1 MRSLPLTDPGTPELR
16 SPARYLWWVARGQ
29 WVTLLGGIACGVLW
43 MSGQAFVPAILG
55 AAIDQGVAAKDT
67 AALVHWSLALLAVG
81 LLQAVAGV
89 FRHRFAVG
97 NWLLATFRT
106 QQLVSRQAAR
116 LGASLPAQI
125 PTGDIVSV
133 TAADVFR
140 VGGAFDVSAR
150 AAGAVVSFLVVAVI
164 LLHSSTFLGLLVLL
178 GVPLLALG
186 VAPLLRPLKR
196 RQTEQRRLVGEL
208 TTLGADTVA
217 GLRVLRGIG
226 GEETFLGRFRA
237 KSQQVRAAGVRV
249 AKVQALLDAAQV
261 LLPGIFVVSVTWL
274 GARLAVDGDLTIG
287 QLVAFYGYAAF
298 LVTPLRTAT
307 EAADKVTTALVSSAR
322 VIAVLRLKPVL
333 AEPAEPAG
341 DPPPGSALVDP
352 TSGLVVPAGHLMG
365 VAAAVPEEAAEL
377 ADRLGRYSDAG
388 GSAPDALGG
397 VPLDAL
403 SVDTVRRLV
412 LVADKDPRLFTGTL
426 RSELDP
432 LGRADGDDGVLVAAI
447 EAADAGDILDALT
460 DGLDAEVEERG
471 RSLSGGQRQRLVL
484 ARALVADPSVLVL
497 DEPTSAVDAHT
508 EARIAERLRAVRAG
522 RTTVVMTTSPLL
534 LEHCDEVAFLEDG
547 AVVDVGRHRA
557 MLHSNARYRAVVTRG
572 EADLAAAEPGSG
584 TEGRA

>member
-1 MRSLPLTDPGTPELR
+1 
-16 SPARYLWWVARGQ
+16 VARGQ
-29 WVTLLGGIACGVLW
+29 WLTLLGGIACGVLW

-106 QQLVSRQAAR
+106 QQLVSRQTAR

-125 PTGDIVSV
+125 PTGDVVSV

-178 GVPLLALG
+178 GVPILTLG

-196 RQTEQRRLVGEL
+196 RQTEQRRLVGQL

-226 GEETFLGRFRA
+226 GEDTFLGRFRD

-274 GARLAVDGDLTIG
+274 GARLAVDGDLSIG

-307 EAADKVTTALVSSAR
+307 EAADKVTTALVSAAR
-322 VIAVLRLKPVL
+322 VIAILRLQPL
-333 AEPAEPAG
+333 LTDPPEAAAEPSTVAG
-341 DPPPGSALVDP
+341 LLDP
-352 TSGLVVPAGHLMG
+352 TSGLRVPAGLLVG
-365 VAAAVPEEAAEL
+365 VAAAVPEEASAL
-377 ADRLGRYSDAG
+377 ADRLGRSTDAD
-388 GSAPDALGG
+388 GSGPDALGG
-397 VPLDAL
+397 VPLEDLPVA
-403 SVDTVRRLV
+403 TVRRLV

-426 RSELDP
+426 RGELDP
-432 LGRADGDDGVLVAAI
+432 LGLAGDDDAPLLAAI
-447 EAADAGDILDALT
+447 EAAGAEDVLDALP
-460 DGLDAEVEERG
+460 DGLDTEVEERG

-508 EARIAERLRAVRAG
+508 EARIAQRLRAVRAG

-534 LEHCDEVAFLEDG
+534 LEHCDEVAFVENNV
-547 AVVDVGRHRA
+547 VVDVGPHRA
-557 MLHSNARYRAVVTRG
+557 LLRSNPRYRAVVTRG
-572 EADLAAAEPGSG
+572 EADLAVAEPGAG
-584 TEGRA
+584 AGGRQ